1 MTDQEILK
9 NILLDNFI
17 LQEICLVQQSA
28 KTKSLWFDDLQKII

>member
-9 NILLDNFI
+9 IILLDNF